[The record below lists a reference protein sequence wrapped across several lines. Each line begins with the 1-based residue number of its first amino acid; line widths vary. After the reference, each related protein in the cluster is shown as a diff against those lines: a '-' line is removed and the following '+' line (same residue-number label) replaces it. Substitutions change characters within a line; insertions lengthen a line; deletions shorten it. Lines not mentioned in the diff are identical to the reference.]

1 MDNKLW
7 LTEEQIEVIVSILKK
22 QCERIEE
29 RNQKLS
35 DDFPDLFDELYYTG
49 RGHGDTAGFTE
60 ATEIPDMKVYRVK
73 YGRGYWQPELH
84 SDTAVIQLYNSG
96 AGKVLDS
103 IEIKDKCRQYNY
115 AGSQKK
121 YGAIQFWTSK
131 KGHLTRAE
139 LVEFDEKGSEVKR
152 TIIYKYNA
160 KLIPFVA

>member
-49 RGHGDTAGFTE
+49 RGHGDTGAVYAGFTE

-73 YGRGYWQPELH
+73 YGRGYCNRFQVLCIYQSHHLSRSIREMANRDFLK
-84 SDTAVIQLYNSG
+84 TAS
-96 AGKVLDS
+96 
-103 IEIKDKCRQYNY
+103 
-115 AGSQKK
+115 
-121 YGAIQFWTSK
+121 
-131 KGHLTRAE
+131 
-139 LVEFDEKGSEVKR
+139 
-152 TIIYKYNA
+152 
-160 KLIPFVA
+160 

>member
-7 LTEEQIEVIVSILKK
+7 LTEEQIEVSVSILKK

-49 RGHGDTAGFTE
+49 RGHGDTGAVYAGFTE

-84 SDTAVIQLYNSG
+84 SDTAVIQLYNMLAHRRNMGLSNFG
-96 AGKVLDS
+96 QAK
-103 IEIKDKCRQYNY
+103 KDTLHGLNLLSSMKR
-115 AGSQKK
+115 
-121 YGAIQFWTSK
+121 
-131 KGHLTRAE
+131 
-139 LVEFDEKGSEVKR
+139 VVK
-152 TIIYKYNA
+152 
-160 KLIPFVA
+160 